1 VDGVKPAAIFVLR
14 ASAKVEAGQPI
25 SVEIVRQTHDGRAHD
40 FELKFDPGTLIN
52 GAPEK
57 AVRIGDGSEGWK
69 ADIATVVNP
78 PGDGPQT
85 LHIYLMPG
93 ESGPQIGVP
102 RTVDVVV
109 TRPAT
114 FSVRAPD
121 TAVPRGDPVAFTIGR
136 SGGSGQARVTYTV
149 TQGTNL
155 LSKGEL
161 VFEENAG
168 PQNVRFT
175 DYDRCA
181 EPLTFEL
188 LGAKGQTKATAAFSD
203 ECPPPPPPPWV
214 EILKQWWPVAL
225 LLPIGWLFWRGTR
238 RVMRRLFPPKI
249 VKGFTF
255 ALRRSSFPGGE
266 PRLRLPQIEKRVGVT
281 IGNADCPNP
290 LPLRETIDE

>member
-188 LGAKGQTKATAAFSD
+188 LGAKGQTKATAAFFGRVSTAASASLGGN
-203 ECPPPPPPPWV
+203 P
-214 EILKQWWPVAL
+214 QTMVASCAIAADRL
-225 LLPIGWLFWRGTR
+225 AVLARHPARDAAIIPAKDREGIHVCIAPILLPRG
-238 RVMRRLFPPKI
+238 
-249 VKGFTF
+249 
-255 ALRRSSFPGGE
+255 
-266 PRLRLPQIEKRVGVT
+266 
-281 IGNADCPNP
+281 
-290 LPLRETIDE
+290 